1 MDRVLEAFGKKAKVR
16 SHLPVLELPAFHFCD
31 TLKGNGTLINT
42 CYVGA
47 LQGGTCVILGDDY
60 KLMGETAKIA
70 KQKLGCQVFRRPPY
84 FRKAGHVQVEYN
96 KEPLAKRCA
105 YTVQYLQEIE
115 MMTHA
120 DYFVGAH
127 HTPCS

>member
-1 MDRVLEAFGKKAKVR
+1 MTTSPSSA
-16 SHLPVLELPAFHFCD
+16 
-31 TLKGNGTLINT
+31 
-42 CYVGA
+42 A

-84 FRKAGHVQVEYN
+84 FRKAGHVQVEFN

-120 DYFVGAH
+120 DYFVGAQRSSGS
-127 HTPCS
+127 CSACRHPSCTGTGHSCWLVHRSWPSQNNI